1 LTPPRRRS
9 NSKPEILFAKPEQ
22 LGLAQK
28 AISGETMVDV
38 APEIAAQAQAPAR
51 PSAQRYYVLAILTVV
66 YALNF
71 LDRTI
76 FNVLIEPIKKEFV
89 LSDTTMGLLAG
100 FGFVLFYSLLGIPIA
115 RIADRLNRRNI
126 VAIAFA
132 FWSAMT
138 FLCGTASSV
147 TALALARV
155 GVGIGESAGTPA
167 SQSILA
173 DLFDKNE
180 RPRALG
186 VFAIGTYL
194 GVFLGYFI
202 GGYVDQH
209 YGWRMAFFSAGLP
222 GIALA
227 ALLWLTISE
236 PKRGAM
242 AETFAPEPLGP
253 TLGFLA
259 SQQTFVIVLI
269 GFCLTTYTNYA
280 TAAWIPPFLARVH
293 HLSSAEIG
301 TYAGTFKGLFG
312 MAGTLIGGLAV
323 AQISNRDDR
332 WKLWAPAITSGV
344 AGPVFA
350 VCMLTGDFATMVTA
364 LAATSFLVGFHLGP
378 IFAIAQTVAKPSMRA
393 LASAIV
399 LLTAT
404 CFGQGVG
411 PLAVGMINDALK
423 GAYGN
428 DAVRFSLLSAAFT
441 TTLGA
446 LLFVLAARSI
456 RADIKRAAT

>member
-1 LTPPRRRS
+1 
-9 NSKPEILFAKPEQ
+9 
-22 LGLAQK
+22 
-28 AISGETMVDV
+28 MVEL
-38 APEIAAQAQAPAR
+38 APEAGAQLRAAAS
-51 PSAQRYYVLAILTVV
+51 PSPRRYYVLAILTVI

-76 FNVLIEPIKKEFV
+76 FNVLIEPIKKEFA

-115 RIADRLNRRNI
+115 RVADRVSRRNI
-126 VAIAFA
+126 VALAVA

-138 FLCGTASSV
+138 FLCGLASSV
-147 TALALARV
+147 TTLALARI

-167 SQSILA
+167 SQSLLA

-186 VFAIGTYL
+186 IYAIGTYL

-202 GGYVDQH
+202 GGWVNQH
-209 YGWRMAFFSAGLP
+209 YGWRTAFFSAGLP
-222 GIALA
+222 GVALA
-227 ALLWLTISE
+227 ALLWLTIAE

-242 AETFAPEPLGP
+242 AETFAPEPIGP
-253 TLGFLA
+253 TLRFLA
-259 SQQTFVIVLI
+259 TQPSFVIVLI
-269 GFCLTTYTNYA
+269 GFCLTSYTNYA

-293 HLSSAEIG
+293 HLTSAEIG
-301 TYAGTFKGLFG
+301 TYAGTFKGLCG
-312 MAGTLIGGLAV
+312 IAGTLVGGLV
-323 AQISNRDDR
+323 VGQISQRDDR
-332 WKLWAPAITSGV
+332 WKLWAPAIMSGL

-350 VCMLTGDFATMVTA
+350 LCMLTSSFVTMIAA

-378 IFAIAQTVAKPSMRA
+378 IFAIAQTVARPSMRA
-393 LASAIV
+393 LASALV

-411 PLAVGMINDALK
+411 PLAVGMVNDALK
-423 GAYGN
+423 GAFGT
-428 DAVRFSLLSAAFT
+428 DAVRYSLLSAAAT

-446 LLFVLAARSI
+446 LLFALAARFI
-456 RADIKRAAT
+456 RADIARAK

>member
-1 LTPPRRRS
+1 
-9 NSKPEILFAKPEQ
+9 
-22 LGLAQK
+22 
-28 AISGETMVDV
+28 
-38 APEIAAQAQAPAR
+38 
-51 PSAQRYYVLAILTVV
+51 
-66 YALNF
+66 
-71 LDRTI
+71 
-76 FNVLIEPIKKEFV
+76 
-89 LSDTTMGLLAG
+89 MGLLAG

-115 RIADRLNRRNI
+115 RVADRLNRRNI
-126 VAIAFA
+126 VAVAFA

-138 FLCGTASSV
+138 FLCGMASSV
-147 TALALARV
+147 GTLALARI

-167 SQSILA
+167 SQSMIA
-173 DLFDKNE
+173 DLFNKNE

-186 VFAIGTYL
+186 VYAIGTYL

-202 GGYVDQH
+202 GGYVNQH

-227 ALLWLTISE
+227 AVLWLTISE

-242 AETFAPEPLGP
+242 AETFAPEAIGP

-293 HLSSAEIG
+293 HLSSTEIG

-312 MAGTLIGGLAV
+312 MAGTLIGGLVV
-323 AQISNRDDR
+323 AHISRRDDR
-332 WKLWAPAITSGV
+332 WKLWAPAITSGL

-350 VCMLTGDFATMVTA
+350 VCMLTQDFTTMVAA

-378 IFAIAQTVAKPSMRA
+378 IFAIAQTVARPSMRA
-393 LASAIV
+393 LASAII

-423 GAYGN
+423 NDYGA
-428 DAVRFSLLSAAFT
+428 DAVRYSLLSAAVT

-446 LLFVLAARSI
+446 LLFVWAAASI
-456 RADIKRAAT
+456 RGDIRRAA

>member
-1 LTPPRRRS
+1 MGMPGENMVDLAPQAAVASAGAT
-9 NSKPEILFAKPEQ
+9 AKP
-22 LGLAQK
+22 G
-28 AISGETMVDV
+28 I
-38 APEIAAQAQAPAR
+38 R
-51 PSAQRYYVLAILTVV
+51 RYYVLALLTAV

-76 FNVLIEPIKKEFV
+76 FNVLIEPIKKEFS
-89 LSDTTMGLLAG
+89 LSDTMMGLLAG

-115 RIADRLNRRNI
+115 RIADRINRRNI
-126 VAIAFA
+126 VAAAIA

-138 FLCGTASSV
+138 FLCGMATSV
-147 TALALARV
+147 TALAFARI

-167 SQSILA
+167 SQSIVA
-173 DLFDKNE
+173 DLFSKNE

-186 VFAIGTYL
+186 IYAIGTYL

-202 GGYVDQH
+202 GGYVNQH

-227 ALLWLTISE
+227 AVLWLTISE
-236 PKRGAM
+236 PKRGDM
-242 AETFAPEPLGP
+242 AEAFVPEPIGP
-253 TLGFLA
+253 TLRFLG

-293 HLSSAEIG
+293 HLTSAEIG
-301 TYAGTFKGLFG
+301 TYAGTFKGLAG
-312 MAGTLIGGLAV
+312 MAGTLVGGLVV
-323 AQISNRDDR
+323 ARISQRDDR
-332 WKLWAPAITSGV
+332 WKLWAPAITSGL

-350 VCMLTGDFATMVTA
+350 VCLLTPDFTTMITA
-364 LAATSFLVGFHLGP
+364 LALTSFLVGFHLGP
-378 IFAIAQTVAKPSMRA
+378 IFAIAQTVARPSMRA

-423 GAYGN
+423 NDYGV
-428 DAVRFSLLSAAFT
+428 DAVRYSLLSAALT
-441 TTLGA
+441 TSAGA
-446 LLFVLAARSI
+446 LLFVWAAWSI
-456 RADIKRAAT
+456 RQDIKRAS

>member
-1 LTPPRRRS
+1 M
-9 NSKPEILFAKPEQ
+9 AD
-22 LGLAQK
+22 LASQ
-28 AISGETMVDV
+28 AAVS
-38 APEIAAQAQAPAR
+38 AQAAAA
-51 PSAQRYYVLAILTVV
+51 PSARRYYVLGILTLV

-76 FNVLIEPIKKEFV
+76 FNVLIEPIKKEFT

-100 FGFVLFYSLLGIPIA
+100 FGFVLLYSLLGIPIA
-115 RIADRLNRRNI
+115 RVADRVNRRNI

-138 FLCGTASSV
+138 FLCGMASSV
-147 TALALARV
+147 TTLALARI
-155 GVGIGESAGTPA
+155 GVGLGESAGTPA
-167 SQSILA
+167 SQSLVA

-186 VFAIGTYL
+186 IYAIGTYL
-194 GVFLGYFI
+194 GVFMGYFI
-202 GGYVDQH
+202 GGWVNQH
-209 YGWRMAFFSAGLP
+209 YGWRMAFFSCGLP
-222 GIALA
+222 GVALA
-227 ALLWLTISE
+227 AILWLTISE
-236 PKRGAM
+236 PRRGAV
-242 AETFAPEPLGP
+242 AERFEPEALGP
-253 TLGFLA
+253 TLRFLFTQP
-259 SQQTFVIVLI
+259 SFVIVLI

-301 TYAGTFKGLFG
+301 TYAGTFKGLAG
-312 MAGTLIGGLAV
+312 MAGTLVGGVVV
-323 AQISNRDDR
+323 AAISKRDDR
-332 WKLWAPAITSGV
+332 WKLWAPAIMSGL

-350 VCMLTGDFATMVTA
+350 VCMLAHDFATMIATLA
-364 LAATSFLVGFHLGP
+364 LTSFMVGFHLGP
-378 IFAIAQTVAKPSMRA
+378 IFAIAQTVARPSMRA
-393 LASAIV
+393 LASAFV

-423 GAYGN
+423 SDYGN
-428 DAVRFSLLSAAFT
+428 DAVRYSLVSASVT

-446 LLFVLAARSI
+446 LLFVWAARFI
-456 RADIKRAAT
+456 RTDIKRAA

>member
-1 LTPPRRRS
+1 MVDLAPQVAALQTDAA
-9 NSKPEILFAKPEQ
+9 AKP
-22 LGLAQK
+22 L
-28 AISGETMVDV
+28 M
-38 APEIAAQAQAPAR
+38 R
-51 PSAQRYYVLAILTVV
+51 RYYVLGLLTAV

-76 FNVLIEPIKKEFV
+76 FNVLIEPIKKEFA
-89 LSDTTMGLLAG
+89 LSDTMMGLLAG

-115 RIADRLNRRNI
+115 RVADRLNRRNI
-126 VAIAFA
+126 VAVAFA

-138 FLCGTASSV
+138 FLCGMASSV
-147 TALALARV
+147 TTLALARI

-167 SQSILA
+167 SQSIVA
-173 DLFDKNE
+173 DLFSKNE

-186 VFAIGTYL
+186 IYAIGTYL

-202 GGYVDQH
+202 GGYVNQH
-209 YGWRMAFFSAGLP
+209 YGWRMAFFTAGLP

-227 ALLWLTISE
+227 AVLWLTISE

-242 AETFAPEPLGP
+242 AETFTPEPIGP

-301 TYAGTFKGLFG
+301 TYAGTFKGLAG
-312 MAGTLIGGLAV
+312 TAGTLVGGLMV
-323 AQISNRDDR
+323 ARISQRDDR
-332 WKLWAPAITSGV
+332 WKLWAPAITSGL

-350 VCMLTGDFATMVTA
+350 VCLLTPDFTTMVAA
-364 LAATSFLVGFHLGP
+364 LALASFLVGFHLGP
-378 IFAIAQTVAKPSMRA
+378 IFAIAQTVARPSMRA

-411 PLAVGMINDALK
+411 PLAVGVINDALK
-423 GAYGN
+423 NDYGAN
-428 DAVRFSLLSAAFT
+428 AVRYSLLSAAVT

-446 LLFVLAARSI
+446 LLFVWAARSI
-456 RADIKRAAT
+456 RGDIKRAS

>member
-1 LTPPRRRS
+1 
-9 NSKPEILFAKPEQ
+9 
-22 LGLAQK
+22 
-28 AISGETMVDV
+28 MVDL
-38 APEIAAQAQAPAR
+38 APQVAAQASAAG
-51 PSAQRYYVLAILTVV
+51 PSRWRYYVLALLTII

-76 FNVLIEPIKKEFV
+76 FNVLIEPIKKEFF

-115 RIADRLNRRNI
+115 RIADRINRRNI
-126 VAIAFA
+126 VAAAFA
-132 FWSAMT
+132 FWSAAT
-138 FLCGTASSV
+138 ALCGMASSV
-147 TALALARV
+147 TTLALARI

-167 SQSILA
+167 SQSLIA
-173 DLFDKNE
+173 DLFDKND

-186 VFAIGTYL
+186 IYAIGTYL
-194 GVFLGYFI
+194 GVFMGYFL
-202 GGYVDQH
+202 GGYINQY
-209 YGWRMAFFSAGLP
+209 YGWRMAFFVAGLP
-222 GIALA
+222 GLALA
-227 ALLWLTISE
+227 AVLWLTVSE
-236 PKRGAM
+236 PRRGAM
-242 AETFAPEPLGP
+242 AETFSPEPLGP
-253 TLGFLA
+253 TLGFLT
-259 SQQTFVIVLI
+259 SQRTFVIVLI

-293 HLSSAEIG
+293 HLNSAEIG

-312 MAGTLIGGLAV
+312 MAGTLVGGLVV
-323 AQISNRDDR
+323 AQISRRDDR
-332 WKLWAPAITSGV
+332 WKLWAPAITSGL

-350 VCMLTGDFATMVTA
+350 VCMLTPDFGTMVAA

-378 IFAIAQTVAKPSMRA
+378 IFAIAQTVARPSMRA
-393 LASAIV
+393 LASAII

-423 GAYGN
+423 NDYGA
-428 DAVRFSLLSAAFT
+428 DAVRYSLLSAAAT

-446 LLFVLAARSI
+446 LLFVWAAATI
-456 RADIKRAAT
+456 RDDIKRAT

>member
-1 LTPPRRRS
+1 
-9 NSKPEILFAKPEQ
+9 
-22 LGLAQK
+22 
-28 AISGETMVDV
+28 MVDLA
-38 APEIAAQAQAPAR
+38 APTRSETVSQAR
-51 PSAQRYYVLAILTVV
+51 RYYVLTILTAA

-76 FNVLIEPIKKEFV
+76 FNVLIEPIKKEFA

-115 RIADRLNRRNI
+115 RLADRVNRRNI
-126 VAIAFA
+126 IAVAFA

-138 FLCGTASSV
+138 FLCGMASSV
-147 TALALARV
+147 TSLALARI

-167 SQSILA
+167 SQSLVA

-186 VFAIGTYL
+186 IYAIGTYL

-202 GGYVDQH
+202 GGWVNQH
-209 YGWRMAFFSAGLP
+209 YGWRMAFFAAGLP
-222 GIALA
+222 GLALA
-227 ALLWLTISE
+227 AILWLTVAE

-242 AETFAPEPLGP
+242 SESFVPERLGP
-253 TLGFLA
+253 TLGFLVTQP
-259 SQQTFVIVLI
+259 SFVIVLI

-301 TYAGTFKGLFG
+301 TYAGTFKGLAG
-312 MAGTLIGGLAV
+312 MAGTLLGGFVV
-323 AQISNRDDR
+323 AQVSRRDDR
-332 WKLWAPAITSGV
+332 WKLWAPAITSGL

-350 VCMLTGDFATMVTA
+350 VCMLTQDFATMVAMLA
-364 LAATSFLVGFHLGP
+364 LTSFLVGFHLGP

-393 LASAIV
+393 LASALIA
-399 LLTAT
+399 LTAT

-411 PLAVGMINDALK
+411 PLAVGVVNDALK
-423 GAYGN
+423 GSFGA
-428 DAVRFSLLSAAFT
+428 DAVRYSLLSAAIT

-446 LLFVLAARSI
+446 LLFVWAARPI
-456 RADIKRAAT
+456 RADIARAAA

>member
-1 LTPPRRRS
+1 
-9 NSKPEILFAKPEQ
+9 
-22 LGLAQK
+22 
-28 AISGETMVDV
+28 MVDF
-38 APEIAAQAQAPAR
+38 APQVAAQADAVAAR
-51 PSAQRYYVLAILTVV
+51 PSIRRYYVLGILTVV

-138 FLCGTASSV
+138 ALCGMASSV
-147 TALALARV
+147 ATLALARI

-167 SQSILA
+167 SQSLVA
-173 DLFDKNE
+173 DLFNKNE

-186 VFAIGTYL
+186 IYAIGTYL

-202 GGYVDQH
+202 GGYVNQH
-209 YGWRMAFFSAGLP
+209 YGWRMAFYTAGLP
-222 GIALA
+222 GIVLA
-227 ALLWLTISE
+227 AVLWLTVSE
-236 PKRGAM
+236 PRRGAM
-242 AETFAPEPLGP
+242 AETFTPEPLGP

-259 SQQTFVIVLI
+259 SQKTFIIVLV
-269 GFCLTTYTNYA
+269 GFCLTTFTNYA
-280 TAAWIPPFLARVH
+280 TGAWIPPFLARVH
-293 HLSSAEIG
+293 HLSSVEIG
-301 TYAGTFKGLFG
+301 TYAGTFKGLAG
-312 MAGTLIGGLAV
+312 MAGTLVGGLVV
-323 AQISNRDDR
+323 AQISQRDDR
-332 WKLWAPAITSGV
+332 WKLWAPAITSGL

-350 VCMLTGDFATMVTA
+350 VCMLTQDFKTMVAA

-393 LASAIV
+393 LASAII

-411 PLAVGMINDALK
+411 PLAVGMLNDALK
-423 GAYGN
+423 NDYGAN
-428 DAVRFSLLSAAFT
+428 AVRYSLLSAAVM

-446 LLFVLAARSI
+446 LLFVWAARSI
-456 RADIKRAAT
+456 RVDIKRAS

>member
-1 LTPPRRRS
+1 
-9 NSKPEILFAKPEQ
+9 
-22 LGLAQK
+22 
-28 AISGETMVDV
+28 MVDLAPPV
-38 APEIAAQAQAPAR
+38 AVAADAGSR
-51 PSAQRYYVLAILTVV
+51 PSARRYYVLALLTAV

-76 FNVLIEPIKKEFV
+76 FNVLIEPIKKEFT

-115 RIADRLNRRNI
+115 RIADRINRRNI
-126 VAIAFA
+126 VALAFA

-138 FLCGTASSV
+138 LLCGMAQSV
-147 TALALARV
+147 GTLALARI

-167 SQSILA
+167 SQSLIA
-173 DLFDKNE
+173 DLFGKND

-186 VFAIGTYL
+186 VYAIGTYL

-202 GGYVDQH
+202 GGYINQH
-209 YGWRMAFFSAGLP
+209 YGWRMAFFTAGLP
-222 GIALA
+222 GIALSA
-227 ALLWLTISE
+227 ILWLTVSE

-242 AETFAPEPLGP
+242 AETFVAEPLAP
-253 TLGFLA
+253 TLRFLV
-259 SQQTFVIVLI
+259 SQRSFVIVLV

-293 HLSSAEIG
+293 HLTSAEIG

-312 MAGTLIGGLAV
+312 MAGTLVGGFVV
-323 AQISNRDDR
+323 AQISRRDDR
-332 WKLWAPAITSGV
+332 WKLWAPAITSGL

-350 VCMLTGDFATMVTA
+350 LCMLTPDFTTMVAA

-378 IFAIAQTVAKPSMRA
+378 IFAIAQTVARPSMRA

-399 LLTAT
+399 ILTAT

-411 PLAVGMINDALK
+411 PLAVGIINDALK
-423 GAYGN
+423 NDYGAN
-428 DAVRFSLLSAAFT
+428 AVRYSLLSAAIT
-441 TTLGA
+441 TALGA
-446 LLFVLAARSI
+446 LLFVWAAASI
-456 RADIKRAAT
+456 RADIKRAS

>member
-1 LTPPRRRS
+1 MVDLAPHAAASTDAA
-9 NSKPEILFAKPEQ
+9 AKPST
-22 LGLAQK
+22 K
-28 AISGETMVDV
+28 
-38 APEIAAQAQAPAR
+38 
-51 PSAQRYYVLAILTVV
+51 RYYVLGLLTIV

-76 FNVLIEPIKKEFV
+76 FNVLIEPIKKEFA

-115 RIADRLNRRNI
+115 RVADRLNRRNI
-126 VAIAFA
+126 VAIALA

-138 FLCGTASSV
+138 FLCGMASSV
-147 TALALARV
+147 ATLAMARI

-167 SQSILA
+167 SQSMIA
-173 DLFDKNE
+173 DLFNKNE

-186 VFAIGTYL
+186 IFAIGTYL

-202 GGYVDQH
+202 GGYVNQH
-209 YGWRMAFFSAGLP
+209 YGWRMAFYAAGLP

-227 ALLWLTISE
+227 AVMWLTISE

-242 AETFAPEPLGP
+242 AETFKPEPIGP

-280 TAAWIPPFLARVH
+280 TAVWIPPFLARIH

-301 TYAGTFKGLFG
+301 TYAGTFKGLCG
-312 MAGTLIGGLAV
+312 MAGTLIGGLVV
-323 AQISNRDDR
+323 AQFSRRDDR
-332 WKLWAPAITSGV
+332 WKLWAPAITSGL

-350 VCMLTGDFATMVTA
+350 VCMLTPDFATMVTA
-364 LAATSFLVGFHLGP
+364 LALASFLVGFHLGP
-378 IFAIAQTVAKPSMRA
+378 IFAIAQTVARPSMRA
-393 LASAIV
+393 LASAII

-411 PLAVGMINDALK
+411 PLAVGMLNDALK
-423 GAYGN
+423 ADFGAN
-428 DAVRFSLLSAAFT
+428 AVRYSLLSAAVT

-456 RADIKRAAT
+456 RGDIKRAV

>member
-1 LTPPRRRS
+1 
-9 NSKPEILFAKPEQ
+9 
-22 LGLAQK
+22 
-28 AISGETMVDV
+28 MVDV
-38 APEIAAQAQAPAR
+38 APQMSAAQTDAAAK
-51 PSAQRYYVLAILTVV
+51 PSARRYYVLGMLTVI

-76 FNVLIEPIKKEFV
+76 FNVLIEPIKKEFT
-89 LSDTTMGLLAG
+89 LSDTMMGLLAG

-115 RIADRLNRRNI
+115 RVADRLNRRNI
-126 VAIAFA
+126 VAVAFA

-138 FLCGTASSV
+138 ALCGMASSV
-147 TALALARV
+147 TTLALARI

-167 SQSILA
+167 SQSIVA
-173 DLFDKNE
+173 DLFNKNE

-186 VFAIGTYL
+186 IYAIGTYL

-202 GGYVDQH
+202 GGYVNQH
-209 YGWRMAFFSAGLP
+209 YGWRMAFFAAGLP

-227 ALLWLTISE
+227 AVLWLTISE

-242 AETFAPEPLGP
+242 AETFHAGADRADAA
-253 TLGFLA
+253 A
-259 SQQTFVIVLI
+259 SSPRSRAFIIVLI

-301 TYAGTFKGLFG
+301 TYAGTFKGLAG
-312 MAGTLIGGLAV
+312 MAGTLLGGFVV
-323 AQISNRDDR
+323 AQISRRDDR
-332 WKLWAPAITSGV
+332 WKLWAPAITSGL

-350 VCMLTGDFATMVTA
+350 LCMLTQDFTMMVAMLA
-364 LAATSFLVGFHLGP
+364 LTSFLVGFHLGP

-393 LASAIV
+393 LASAIIA
-399 LLTAT
+399 LTAT

-423 GAYGN
+423 GDYGA
-428 DAVRFSLLSAAFT
+428 DAVRYSLLSAAVT

-446 LLFVLAARSI
+446 LLFVWAARTI
-456 RADIKRAAT
+456 RDDIEPAR

>member
-1 LTPPRRRS
+1 
-9 NSKPEILFAKPEQ
+9 
-22 LGLAQK
+22 
-28 AISGETMVDV
+28 MVDL
-38 APEIAAQAQAPAR
+38 APQAAAPADAAR
-51 PSAQRYYVLAILTVV
+51 PSTRRYYVLALLTVV

-76 FNVLIEPIKKEFV
+76 FNVLIEPIKKEFT

-100 FGFVLFYSLLGIPIA
+100 FGFVLFYSALGIPIA
-115 RIADRLNRRNI
+115 RVADRLSRRNI
-126 VAIAFA
+126 VAVAFA

-138 FLCGTASSV
+138 FLCGMAPSV
-147 TALALARV
+147 ATLALARI

-167 SQSILA
+167 SQSIVA

-186 VFAIGTYL
+186 IYAIGTYL

-202 GGYVDQH
+202 GGYVNQH
-209 YGWRMAFFSAGLP
+209 YGWRTAFFTAGLP

-227 ALLWLTISE
+227 AILWLTVAE
-236 PKRGAM
+236 PKRGAN
-242 AETFAPEPLGP
+242 AEIFAPEPLGP

-259 SQQTFVIVLI
+259 SQKSFVIVLI

-312 MAGTLIGGLAV
+312 MAGTLVGGLVV
-323 AQISNRDDR
+323 AQISHRDDR
-332 WKLWAPAITSGV
+332 WKLWAPAITSAL

-350 VCMLTGDFATMVTA
+350 VCMLTPDFATMVAA

-378 IFAIAQTVAKPSMRA
+378 IFAIAQTVARPSMRA
-393 LASAIV
+393 LASAII

-423 GAYGN
+423 NDYGA
-428 DAVRFSLLSAAFT
+428 DAVRYSLLSAGLT

-446 LLFVLAARSI
+446 LLFLWAAASI
-456 RADIKRAAT
+456 RADIQRAR

>member
-1 LTPPRRRS
+1 
-9 NSKPEILFAKPEQ
+9 
-22 LGLAQK
+22 
-28 AISGETMVDV
+28 MVDL
-38 APEIAAQAQAPAR
+38 APHAAAPADAAAR
-51 PSAQRYYVLAILTVV
+51 SSTRRYYVLEILTAV

-115 RIADRLNRRNI
+115 RVADRLNRRNI
-126 VAIAFA
+126 VAAAFA

-138 FLCGTASSV
+138 FLCGMASSV
-147 TALALARV
+147 ATLALARL

-167 SQSILA
+167 SQSIIA

-186 VFAIGTYL
+186 VYAIGTYL

-202 GGYVDQH
+202 GGYVNQH

-227 ALLWLTISE
+227 AVLWLTVSE

-242 AETFAPEPLGP
+242 AETFAPEPIGP
-253 TLGFLA
+253 TLRFLA
-259 SQQTFVIVLI
+259 SQKTFVIVLI

-293 HLSSAEIG
+293 HLNSVEIG

-312 MAGTLIGGLAV
+312 MAGTLVGGLVV
-323 AQISNRDDR
+323 AQISRRDDR
-332 WKLWAPAITSGV
+332 WKLWAPAIASSL

-350 VCMLTGDFATMVTA
+350 LCLLTPDFATMVAA

-378 IFAIAQTVAKPSMRA
+378 IFAIAQTVARPSMRA
-393 LASAIV
+393 LASAII

-423 GAYGN
+423 NDFGAN
-428 DAVRFSLLSAAFT
+428 AVRYSLLSAAVT

-446 LLFVLAARSI
+446 LLFVWAAGYI
-456 RADIKRAAT
+456 RGDIKRAT